1 MRVGKLRL
9 GALCA
14 LALATALAGC
24 NRGQPQPACPGGL
37 IPSDAAK
44 VTRFRD
50 GPGRDLTD
58 VMVEGQIQDVL
69 VQCKYNK
76 NIVDIDLQI
85 AVLAARGPADRTRLA
100 DFQYFVAIVDPQQN
114 ILVKE
119 PFKIRFEFSDNR
131 TQLGKV
137 EEISP
142 RLPLP
147 DPSKADTYRILV
159 GFQLTPDELAW
170 NRSQSQNGNESAKEQ

>member
-1 MRVGKLRL
+1 VRSRILRF
-9 GALCA
+9 GALA
-14 LALATALAGC
+14 AVLAATAVLAGC
-24 NRGQPQPACPGGL
+24 NRNRAEPACPGGYV
-37 IPSDAAK
+37 PSDASK

-58 VMVEGQIQDVL
+58 IVNEGQIQDIL
-69 VQCKYNK
+69 IQCQYRK

-85 AVLAARGPADRTRLA
+85 AVLAARGPADRSRVA
-100 DFQYFVAIVDPQQN
+100 EFQYFVAIVDPQQN
-114 ILVKE
+114 ILAKE
-119 PFKIRFEFSDNR
+119 PFSVRFEFNDNR
-131 TQLGKV
+131 TQLGKI

-147 DPSKADTYRILV
+147 DPSKADTYRVVV

-170 NRSQSQNGNESAKEQ
+170 NRKQSNGEQQ